1 MGKLF
6 LIYIND
12 MATDLSSNAKL
23 FADNTSDIN
32 LSAEEVNDYLAKINN
47 CAFQW
52 KMNFNPD
59 SCKQAQGSISLKTV
73 FKTP

>member
-1 MGKLF
+1 MLNY
-6 LIYIND
+6 LRI
-12 MATDLSSNAKL
+12 THPCSV
-23 FADNTSDIN
+23 TPDIN